1 MIYKFPIKFTEI
13 HIDEFINSIYHSI
26 NKKEN
31 NFVFDLSQA
40 QWISNQNLLLFT
52 AVLKYL
58 YENKVLFKVKFL
70 EPGVPT
76 GEVND
81 RVKIQIVQLWEIWKI
96 YSIISDGNFG
106 PYFDIDYGTVK
117 NFIIELKSKGKYNE
131 SDKEIYDRF
140 GITPFVSLDRIEN
153 YKDEKLLDNEI
164 DPIYALNELVREKL
178 TRANCDH
185 PFVNKTLSSIITK
198 ELYENFLD
206 HTNLTFLQNE
216 GNWAFMSLALKQGN
230 SKHSQSI
237 LEKNFHGEELNES
250 LAFFKNDGVFKSEP
264 LLQFSFVDFG
274 EGIAI
279 TLLDQYKIDKKLTD
293 DLSVEN
299 IDHNDIL
306 KYAFEYNS
314 SRLPIKEID
323 DTFFIPRGL
332 FDLLTIVRRYKGL
345 LILRSN
351 CGKILYDFSR
361 TSDIQSAFKTFGD
374 NSKYFPGTFITI
386 YLPALLD
393 KSIFNN
399 SVIKPEFNFQ
409 NKRIDDSRYINLYT
423 LFQNLNPQK
432 EFIYTELIENLKL
445 RLENKTSKC
454 FLNYISF
461 LGCRDERLIKKAIF
475 YFLTSYEINNYNN
488 IVVFHPPEKH
498 ILQSINDELC
508 NLSELVKNFKIHP
521 IPFIYSSIGD
531 ELDILWLGLYNE
543 EDKNS
548 LNKYVYEGHL
558 SPKSDF
564 KDFNNILGHLQFFDE
579 HNNVYSHLPHIN
591 FIDNYYKKF
600 QNIDD
605 ILVEELIAI
614 NKCLRNEGLYL
625 CNGNYYQNTFLQLTD
640 LLNNNEDCFQL
651 TKILHERIIISND
664 DAKDINYIAVTSA
677 SHKIVKSMI
686 KENLIME
693 ENCIF
698 LDNYFS
704 FERDKK
710 IANLKQSVK
719 YVLVGD
725 AISTGGMTKRL
736 NKLVNKAGSELV
748 NIAVIANTLDREFEN
763 SKDFI
768 NEYGPKIIALYTYP
782 IKKYLRSE
790 ISDKQNLSEVIRINP
805 YTNIPITFSDNNTL
819 KETIIYDTDEFSK
832 YLEDDDITINF
843 KVFNNL
849 IHPYFFNLKSIL
861 KRENVNLRDNLPSLF
876 SKIFDVASLTKVSD
890 LKIFF
895 PKNSDISFLDYELL
909 KSKIFQNH
917 SIEFFELERFNTE
930 EGWKFPHTTEF
941 YSSIV
946 EDSKILILDDGSCS
960 GDSLL
965 QMINELSF
973 FSPSK
978 IDLLCLIGRVD
989 DHKREFFSRIN
1000 MLSTRTG
1007 NEVKVN
1013 IYFGSHW
1020 HISTFYLS
1028 NSPYSKEI
1036 DWLTE
1041 LLKIQNTPLSLRN
1054 IAQVIL
1060 RDISPQKDNVEDYK
1074 YLAKDKVTGSL
1085 PKKDIVLVRNEIGKI
1100 TGYRFY
1106 KESFNWFNSFI
1117 TKYEGKSK
1125 SKDRTKEIELL
1136 CMCLLYEPYLYD
1148 RIANLLPDIKEKLQE
1163 FVDTLIIGNPLNGLK
1178 IDLDKHLYY
1187 NWNEN
1192 KRDILHLFFIVY
1204 KNENLINKISEENLL
1219 KLLDFASGAFIK
1231 SNGFN
1236 YILYKLL
1243 IYFPINKSEVFL
1255 KPHAFDVSAFIL
1267 KMLDSD
1273 KLDLKTKSDLSR
1285 FCSFINTLP
1294 TGDDFKSQLNE
1305 IKNLYWEQD
1314 QPRVH
1319 DDRDSFNHN
1328 ISMIIVTLREMKN
1341 NSEKNENLPEDKIV
1355 IIKDSW
1361 GTIKFNFL
1369 DKIIKFYRSFDD
1381 FFKPYPYFLIL
1392 DKMEKKSNSLVQ
1404 MYVSIDEFIFNISQR
1419 GNDLKNY
1426 DIACEFLEAIQI
1438 GFGIES
1444 EFRKIFDTPFVD
1456 FDSFIKKF
1464 VAKLKLLDNVID
1476 VENRLGDELYTI
1488 NIPEVYIDKLI
1499 VEELYNNLKYYSN
1512 KDMPVKICIHKD
1524 NEHLFLE
1531 IENHYVDSVKEFS
1544 SKEGLNGL
1552 SYLSDGSIFNFFYIH
1567 HVNTNNKIFNQ
1578 ILKFKI

>member
-1 MIYKFPIKFTEI
+1 MVYKFPIKFTEI
-13 HIDEFINSIYHSI
+13 HIDEFINYIYQSID
-26 NKKEN
+26 KKEKE
-31 NFVFDLSQA
+31 FVFDLSQV

-58 YENKVLFKVKFL
+58 YASNLSFKVKFL

-96 YSIISDGNFG
+96 YSVISDGNFG
-106 PYFDIDYGTVK
+106 PYFDIDYGSVK
-117 NFIIELKSKGKYNE
+117 IFISELKSKGKYNE

-164 DPIYALNELVREKL
+164 EPIYALNELVREKL
-178 TRANCDH
+178 IRANCDH

-206 HTNLTFLQNE
+206 HTNFAFLQNE
-216 GNWAFMSLALKQGN
+216 RNWAFMSLALKQGN
-230 SKHSQSI
+230 SRHSQSI
-237 LEKNFHGEELNES
+237 LEKNFYEEELAES
-250 LAFFKNDGVFKSEP
+250 VTFFKHNGAFKSEP

-274 EGIAI
+274 EGIAM
-279 TLLDQYKIDKKLTD
+279 TLLNQYRIDKKISANTPVD
-293 DLSVEN
+293 DIE
-299 IDHNDIL
+299 HNNVL
-306 KYAFEYNS
+306 KHAFEYNS

-332 FDLLTIVRRYKGL
+332 FDLLTIVRRYRGL

-351 CGKILYDFSR
+351 EGKIMYDFSN
-361 TSDIQSAFKTFGD
+361 TSNLQSAFKTFGD

-386 YLPALLD
+386 YLPALLNID
-393 KSIFNN
+393 LFNN
-399 SVIKPEFNFQ
+399 SVIKPEYNFQ
-409 NKRIDDSRYINLYT
+409 NNKIDDTRHINLYT
-423 LFQNLNPQK
+423 IFQNLNSQK
-432 EFIYTELIENLKL
+432 EFIYTELIENLRT

-461 LGCRDERLIKKAIF
+461 LGCRDERLIKKSIF
-475 YFLTSYEINNYNN
+475 YFLTSYEVNNYNN

-498 ILQSINDELC
+498 ILQSINEELC
-508 NLSELVKNFKIHP
+508 NLSELIKNFKIHP
-521 IPFIYSSIGD
+521 IPFIYSSNSE
-531 ELDILWLGLYNE
+531 ELDVLWLGLYNE
-543 EDKNS
+543 DDKKN

-564 KDFNNILGHLQFFDE
+564 KDFNNILGHLQFYDD

-591 FIDNYYKKF
+591 FIDSYYKKF
-600 QNIDD
+600 RDIDD
-605 ILVEELIAI
+605 VLVEELLEM

-640 LLNNNEDCFQL
+640 LLNNDEDCFQL
-651 TKILHERIIISND
+651 TKMLHERIIMSNED
-664 DAKDINYIAVTSA
+664 EYAINYIAVTAA

-686 KENLIME
+686 KERLIIE

-710 IANLKQSVK
+710 IANLKAGVK

-736 NKLVNKAGSELV
+736 NKLVTKAGSELV
-748 NIAVIANTLDREFEN
+748 NIAVIANTLDKEFEN

-768 NEYGPKIIALYTYP
+768 NEYGSKILALYTYP
-782 IKKYLRSE
+782 IKKYLRTE
-790 ISDKQNLSEVIRINP
+790 ISDKQGLKEVIRINP

-819 KETIIYDTDEFSK
+819 KETIIYDTEEFSQ

-849 IHPYFFNLKSIL
+849 IHPYFFNLKNIL
-861 KRENVNLRDNLPSLF
+861 KRENANLKGKLPSLF
-876 SKIFDVASLTKVSD
+876 TKIFDAASLTRVND

-895 PKNSDISFLDYELL
+895 PKNSDISFLDFELL

-930 EGWKFPHTTEF
+930 EGWKFPHTTDF

-973 FSPSK
+973 FNPSK

-1020 HISTFYLS
+1020 HISTFYLN

-1060 RDISPQKDNVEDYK
+1060 RDISPQKDSVDDYK
-1074 YLAKDKVTGSL
+1074 YLAKNKVTGFL
-1085 PKKDIVLVRNEIGKI
+1085 PKKDIILVRNEIGKI
-1100 TGYRFY
+1100 AGYRFY

-1117 TKYEGKSK
+1117 TKYEGKDK
-1125 SKDRTKEIELL
+1125 SEDRTKEIELL

-1163 FVDTLIIGNPLNGLK
+1163 FVDTLIIGHPVNGLK

-1187 NWNEN
+1187 NWNDN

-1219 KLLDFASGAFIK
+1219 KLLEFASGAFIK

-1243 IYFPINKSEVFL
+1243 VYFPLNKSEVFL
-1255 KPHAFDVSAFIL
+1255 KPHAFDLSLFIM

-1273 KLDLKTKSDLSR
+1273 KLDLKSKSDLSR

-1294 TGDDFKSQLNE
+1294 TGNDFKSQLNE
-1305 IKNLYWEQD
+1305 IRNLYWEQD
-1314 QPRVH
+1314 QPRLH
-1319 DDRDSFNHN
+1319 DDRNSINHN

-1341 NSEKNENLPEDKIV
+1341 SSEKKEVLPENKIV
-1355 IIKDSW
+1355 IIKDRW

-1369 DKIIKFYRSFDD
+1369 DKIITFYRSFDD

-1392 DKMEKKSNSLVQ
+1392 DKMEKKSNSLLQ
-1404 MYVSIDEFIFNISQR
+1404 MYVSIDEFVFNISQR
-1419 GNDLKNY
+1419 GNDPKNY

-1444 EFRKIFDTPFVD
+1444 EFRKIFDTPTVD
-1456 FDSFIKKF
+1456 SASFTSKF
-1464 VAKLKLLDNVID
+1464 IDKLKQLETKIE
-1476 VENRLGDELYTI
+1476 VENKLGDESYII
-1488 NIPEVYIDKLI
+1488 NIPEVYVDKLI
-1499 VEELYNNLKYYSN
+1499 VEEIYNNLKYYSN
-1512 KDMPVKICIHKD
+1512 KAVPVKICIHKD
-1524 NEHLFLE
+1524 NEHLFFE
-1531 IENHYVDSVKEFS
+1531 IENYYIESVKEFS
-1544 SKEGLNGL
+1544 SKEGLNSL
-1552 SYLSDGSIFNFFYIH
+1552 NYLSDGSIFDFLYSH
-1567 HVNTNNKIFNQ
+1567 QVNTNDKIFNQ